1 MTSETRRTHQEGAVP
16 VSESALIVPVPQAE
30 SVVQGFRGR
39 FDPGAPL
46 GVPAHITVLYPFL
59 VPGALDEATI
69 DELRAIFAGVPPFP
83 FTLGSVARFPDVVYL
98 APQPTE
104 PFSRLTAAIATRWSQ
119 TPPYG
124 GIYHEI
130 IPHLT
135 VAHTAKTSVV
145 EAIRRELEPNLPIA
159 CVARE
164 AWLMANRGDNWVVE
178 GQFPFQGRER
188 R

>member
-1 MTSETRRTHQEGAVP
+1 MPPENHRTRTEEASHVW
-16 VSESALIVPVPQAE
+16 ESALIVPVPQAE
-30 SVVQGFRGR
+30 SAVQSLRTR
-39 FDPGAPL
+39 FDPAAPL

-59 VPGALDEATI
+59 VPAALDQPVF
-69 DELRAIFAGVPPFP
+69 DELGAIFAGVPPFP

-104 PFSRLTAAIATRWSQ
+104 PFSRLTAAIATRWSH

-124 GIYHEI
+124 GIYDEI
-130 IPHLT
+130 VPHLT
-135 VAHTAKTSVV
+135 VAHTVKTSIV
-145 EAIRRELEPNLPIA
+145 ENIRREIEPNLPIA

-164 AWLMANRGDNWVVE
+164 AWLMANQGDGWVVE
-178 GQFPFQGRER
+178 RRFPFSGRDR